1 MQSIKFYN
9 ILYKGR
15 KKGGIFQR
23 AKNTQNKSLQKQT
36 IKEKVATIT
45 AATLNK
51 HEDIKREYK
60 KSFF

>member
-23 AKNTQNKSLQKQT
+23 AKNTQNKKSAKADHKRKSCNYNGCN
-36 IKEKVATIT
+36 IK
-45 AATLNK
+45 
-51 HEDIKREYK
+51 
-60 KSFF
+60 